1 MSASTAVRVIPL
13 PRTALRRGTRVSGA
27 AAVPD
32 ARSLRFSLFSRPCAG
47 ALALV
52 IASCGGGGGS
62 PAPGYTLTV
71 ATGLGTVTAGK
82 SGSATLRLTPQNG
95 YTGTVSLSCNVTGG
109 SAASPSCALRAPSV
123 AIDSAAVSVI
133 LTVSSSTST
142 PGGSYSVAVSAR
154 DTSG

>member
-1 MSASTAVRVIPL
+1 VCGR
-13 PRTALRRGTRVSGA
+13 
-27 AAVPD
+27 
-32 ARSLRFSLFSRPCAG
+32 ARAG
-47 ALALV
+47 HRQLWWW
-52 IASCGGGGGS
+52 GGS

-123 AIDSAAVSVI
+123 AIDSAAVSVMRDAGFDRHLI
-133 LTVSSSTST
+133 KPADAETL
-142 PGGSYSVAVSAR
+142 SALLNNR
-154 DTSG
+154 